1 MMTALVVLTSILIAL
16 LLLTIVGVFRMARDL
31 KKSITEVESKLLRL
45 NQKLAEQQAEVD
57 SLRKQFSSRPDA
69 LSEIFGAFS
78 DFRGQ
83 SPIKIIRSLTGK
95 LFTAYFKQRRMKA
108 LPERVSSEINK

>member
-1 MMTALVVLTSILIAL
+1 MMTALVVLTSVLIAL
-16 LLLTIVGVFRMARDL
+16 LLLTIVAVLRIARDL
-31 KKSITEVESKLLRL
+31 KRSVNDLENKLVKL
-45 NQKLAEQQAEVD
+45 NQRLAEQQAEVD
-57 SLRKQFSSRPDA
+57 SLRKQFASRPDA

-83 SPIKIIRSLTGK
+83 NPIRLVRSLTGK

-108 LPERVSSEINK
+108 LPERVSSEIRK